1 MLCMEWRSDVSELVI
16 DASACY
22 TSFEKLHLGTQFGTV
37 VDSGVM
43 PLDWI
48 ESSTEADLLCGVVT
62 SRSNLPPSLPKLV
75 ISSGLIRRQ
84 GDSSSLLA
92 IILALVRRFS
102 YRL

>member
-1 MLCMEWRSDVSELVI
+1 MI

-75 ISSGLIRRQ
+75 TRYVCITIGRSPCCGFHVFVNIGFVMQ
-84 GDSSSLLA
+84 AVATPLA
-92 IILALVRRFS
+92 GT
-102 YRL
+102 